1 MEINKIFIGHT
12 PIPPNQLAIG
22 WCPAISGNVTRS
34 SDWASD
40 RDFRYFVELPGAPP
54 ARCGHFSQI
63 ASRVPSIVD
72 NIHQKST
79 KYRSVTTA
87 TLRSYL
93 RWVVIF
99 GKFQVSGLLKH

>member
-54 ARCGHFSQI
+54 ARCGHFGQI

-72 NIHQKST
+72 NID
-79 KYRSVTTA
+79 
-87 TLRSYL
+87 
-93 RWVVIF
+93 
-99 GKFQVSGLLKH
+99 